1 MPLSFNSKS
10 HGNIAFGFFNIETDM
25 LLLEDLFFFAN
36 HFCHKIIDLAEQSN
50 NSSNSVILEGFCIND
65 RIKIGNLHN
74 AIQGVNFTGFIGETY
89 SKFPFPSN
97 PEGFKQKN
105 CGIKNQ
111 DIIKNL
117 IYNFGEEYSIEIK
130 WDSKSENISIDKY
143 TFNKISFS
151 ELIMYVNDGGYP
163 RWENETRPSYVKK
176 MIDKI
181 TEYSPLWYI
190 KF

>member
-105 CGIKNQ
+105 SPPRPFGP
-111 DIIKNL
+111 NL
-117 IYNFGEEYSIEIK
+117 LRQLRSLHTYQKVRLKRFTRI
-130 WDSKSENISIDKY
+130 SE
-143 TFNKISFS
+143 
-151 ELIMYVNDGGYP
+151 
-163 RWENETRPSYVKK
+163 
-176 MIDKI
+176 
-181 TEYSPLWYI
+181 
-190 KF
+190 

>member
-25 LLLEDLFFFAN
+25 LLLENLFFFAN
-36 HFCHKIIDLAEQSN
+36 HFCQKIIDLAEQSN
-50 NSSNSVILEGFCIND
+50 TGSNSVILEGFCISD
-65 RIKIGNLHN
+65 RTKIGNLHN
-74 AIQGVNFTGFIGETY
+74 AIQGVDLRGFIGETY

-105 CGIKNQ
+105 YGINNQ

-117 IYNFGEEYSIEIK
+117 IYAFGEEYSIEIK
-130 WDSKSENISIDKY
+130 WDSKSENISIDTYIFDKH
-143 TFNKISFS
+143 SFS
-151 ELIMYVNDGGYP
+151 ELIQYVNVGGYP
-163 RWENETRPSYVKK
+163 RWENETRPPYVKE

-181 TEYSPLWYI
+181 IEYSPVWYI
-190 KF
+190 KP